1 MKEPLIYKMNK
12 LKNIPL
18 GFTYAMVILALVPG
32 IGFYYCKIY
41 GKQNS
46 WLAMIISNVLGM
58 LFVKMILN
66 IKSYSEDKSIFEINK
81 LALGN
86 LFGNLVNIIFCSV
99 FTLLASII
107 CWHSYIFLKTHFFNE
122 TPFFILGL
130 GLFLP
135 LLFIS
140 NKNNNV
146 LLKSNLICFP
156 LICVLCLIAFFG
168 LSFEADLQNLKP
180 FQEIPTKNLIYNT
193 FAVFSTAY
201 LPTYAITALSN
212 FKNKKNIFKSLLIAS
227 LINIG
232 IVFFTYA
239 VLGKSIID
247 MVDFSEFFVLRKIGL
262 QTGSNRIDSFIILE
276 WLLCLF
282 ALTSCSIFFIR
293 NFIQYQFKRFKLNY
307 TFIITILIF
316 IISLNIF
323 RNVTTGKLFISKALP
338 NICFFTLFVLNF
350 IIFIILKIKKKP
362 NMVS

>member
-1 MKEPLIYKMNK
+1 MAINRKKITMDGNEAASYVAYAFSEFSGIYP
-12 LKNIPL
+12 ITPSS
-18 GFTYAMVILALVPG
+18 AM
-32 IGFYYCKIY
+32 
-41 GKQNS
+41 
-46 WLAMIISNVLGM
+46 
-58 LFVKMILN
+58 
-66 IKSYSEDKSIFEINK
+66 
-81 LALGN
+81 
-86 LFGNLVNIIFCSV
+86 
-99 FTLLASII
+99 
-107 CWHSYIFLKTHFFNE
+107 
-122 TPFFILGL
+122 
-130 GLFLP
+130 
-135 LLFIS
+135 
-140 NKNNNV
+140 
-146 LLKSNLICFP
+146 
-156 LICVLCLIAFFG
+156 
-168 LSFEADLQNLKP
+168 ADLIDQW
-180 FQEIPTKNLIYNT
+180 
-193 FAVFSTAY
+193 
-201 LPTYAITALSN
+201 SN
-212 FKNKKNIFKSLLIAS
+212 QNKKNIFKSLLIAS

-323 RNVTTGKLFISKALP
+323 RNVTTGKLFILKTLP